1 MNEPYEDMIKN
12 ERKIKNMNEIIL
24 LYEILE
30 VKIKTN
36 ELDKIL
42 II

>member
-30 VKIKTN
+30 EKTN

-42 II
+42 IF